1 MFLFLFGGMWIWGLG
16 ISEAVECFK
25 WGLMDHPTRNMEDIG
40 AEDDLNCADLAG
52 PRGFSGEECYYVA

>member
-1 MFLFLFGGMWIWGLG
+1 MWIWGLG